1 MAPVALLSDIPFG
14 VVCFLF
20 KINIFVKK
28 KCNEMTFSQKKHK
41 MATGLN
47 FPCRKSDETSQD
59 YVELKVKSS
68 EIKFNFKSIHL
79 I

>member
-1 MAPVALLSDIPFG
+1 
-14 VVCFLF
+14 
-20 KINIFVKK
+20 
-28 KCNEMTFSQKKHK
+28 MTFSQKKHK

-68 EIKFNFKSIHL
+68 EIEFNFKSIHL